1 MVVLEDLQMANT
13 SNHDG
18 NYVRGNLMH
27 KRMLANPLIYERLRN
42 LQIVPAMSHVYQHTF
57 VAFFKNFRGW
67 GKIEILILSQEL
79 YVQAILSQELHNRDA
94 LRMLGAL
101 THRNS

>member
-1 MVVLEDLQMANT
+1 MVVLEDLQMGTT

-42 LQIVPAMSHVYQHTF
+42 LQIVLAMPHVYQHAF
-57 VAFFKNFRGW
+57 VAF
-67 GKIEILILSQEL
+67 
-79 YVQAILSQELHNRDA
+79 
-94 LRMLGAL
+94 LRILGAGGRL
-101 THRNS
+101 KFLY